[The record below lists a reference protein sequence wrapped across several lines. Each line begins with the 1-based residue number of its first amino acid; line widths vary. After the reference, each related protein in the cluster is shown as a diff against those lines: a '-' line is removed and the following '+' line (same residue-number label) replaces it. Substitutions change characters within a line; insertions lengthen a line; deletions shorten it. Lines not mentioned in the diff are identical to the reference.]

1 MRGGIMKALI
11 TLESGKTVRI
21 DTHGLLLTLMDKTG
35 NPTHTT
41 LLQKAPVLVPGRPL
55 IFADSDGME
64 TTEEK
69 VVQIIY
75 SSDRT

>member
-1 MRGGIMKALI
+1 MKALI

-35 NPTHTT
+35 NTTHTT